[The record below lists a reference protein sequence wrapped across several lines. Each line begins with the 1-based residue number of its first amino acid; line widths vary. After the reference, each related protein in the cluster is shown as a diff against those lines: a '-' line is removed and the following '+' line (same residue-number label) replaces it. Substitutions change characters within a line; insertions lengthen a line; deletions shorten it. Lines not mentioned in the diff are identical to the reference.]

1 MKEYSSHSSGKGPG
15 RHRAPPRPAG
25 AAAPASKPF
34 SAAELRRISQQISAE
49 WFRPVEGSRLTLL
62 EIDPWRVHAYWNVA
76 EDEIAAARAR
86 LPRDFQGG
94 GDESALVLRFTDL
107 SPDTG
112 QGAHHPHFDIEVE
125 GASNNWYVDLWR
137 DAKHYSAEL
146 GPKAADGTFIALVRS
161 NEVVT
166 PRGGPSPE
174 LAFRNLEVRVP
185 RMVET
190 REAAATVAIAHSDA
204 LLKDLYPIRLLSEVG
219 YPLAVAEASGEPLE
233 EPDFPEL
240 DVVPEEEV
248 DEPLAARETPVMDA
262 ERSGAAPAAG
272 GSGFPVINR
281 EEIEQYLSLVRKI
294 KARLSGDL
302 ARYLP
307 PVDLEAV
314 SPSDVELVPQPLP
327 EWVNAVPEAEPDT
340 TASSVEDMTAA
351 SSIEDT
357 TVATNAKDI
366 MVPANIV
373 STGIASEGAS
383 PEDIAAG
390 DRPGYDLAP
399 KPEPP
404 VPPGAASAGQ
414 MPCTL
419 EGLLADTVFSHDR
432 GTSPLD
438 GVHLLIQG
446 KIEPDRPLTLFGKR
460 IETQADG
467 SFRVQLPLQRGPE
480 LTELLY
486 RLREQYGD
494 RNGD

>member
-1 MKEYSSHSSGKGPG
+1 MNENSSHSYGKGPG
-15 RHRAPPRPAG
+15 RHDVPPRPSG
-25 AAAPASKPF
+25 AAIPASKPF

-49 WFRPVEGSRLTLL
+49 WFRPVESSHLTLL
-62 EIDPWRVHAYWNVA
+62 DIDPWRVHAYWNVA

-86 LPRDFQGG
+86 LPHDFGGG

-107 SPDTG
+107 SPDTD
-112 QGAHHPHFDIEVE
+112 QAAHHPHFDIEVE

-174 LAFRNLEVRVP
+174 LAYRNLEVRTP
-185 RMVET
+185 RPVES
-190 REAAATVAIAHSDA
+190 REAAATGATAHSDA
-204 LLKDLYPIRLLSEVG
+204 LLKDLYPKRLPLEDG

-240 DVVPEEEV
+240 GVVPEEEV
-248 DEPLAARETPVMDA
+248 DEPLAAMEAPVMDA
-262 ERSGAAPAAG
+262 ERSGEAPSAG
-272 GSGFPVINR
+272 ESGFPVIDR
-281 EEIEQYLSLVRKI
+281 GEIEQYLSLARKI
-294 KARLSGDL
+294 KARLSVDL

-314 SPSDVELVPQPLP
+314 SPSDVDLIPQPLP
-327 EWVNAVPEAEPDT
+327 EWVNAVPKAEPDT
-340 TASSVEDMTAA
+340 AASSVEDIVAAVTAPAAAA
-351 SSIEDT
+351 SI
-357 TVATNAKDI
+357 
-366 MVPANIV
+366 
-373 STGIASEGAS
+373 STASEGAS

-390 DRPGYDLAP
+390 NRPGYDLAP

-404 VPPGAASAGQ
+404 APPGATSAGY
-414 MPCTL
+414 MPYAL

-438 GVHLLIQG
+438 GVYLLIQG
-446 KIEPDRPLTLFGKR
+446 KIEPDRPLTLFGER
-460 IETQADG
+460 VETQVDG

-494 RNGD
+494 RKDD